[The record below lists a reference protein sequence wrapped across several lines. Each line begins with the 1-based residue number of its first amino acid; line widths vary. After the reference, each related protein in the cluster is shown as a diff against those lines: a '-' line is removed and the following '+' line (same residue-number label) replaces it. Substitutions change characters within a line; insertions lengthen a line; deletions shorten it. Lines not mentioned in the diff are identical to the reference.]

1 MEEPMTPN
9 HIIWIETETLTD
21 GSEVFNVIVDLGKL
35 PAVDESSARDMA
47 EAIMDAV
54 NVNTNELVDIMEASA

>member
-1 MEEPMTPN
+1 MTPN

>member
-1 MEEPMTPN
+1 MTPN

-21 GSEVFNVIVDLGKL
+21 GSEVSNVIVDLGKL